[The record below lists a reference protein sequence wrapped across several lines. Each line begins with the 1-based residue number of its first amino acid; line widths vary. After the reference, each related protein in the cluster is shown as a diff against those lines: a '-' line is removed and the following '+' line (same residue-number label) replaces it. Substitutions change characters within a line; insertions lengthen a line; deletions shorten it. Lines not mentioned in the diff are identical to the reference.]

1 MSTSHRI
8 TTTAAAVLA
17 LAAVGTPA
25 ATAGSPDAAVATAT
39 RSAPAT
45 VYSRQDKSIIPVSS
59 RSTSA
64 DGASTEQ
71 AVVRIQTPPSGFDW
85 GDAAIGA
92 AGGLALSLIAV
103 GGALVVSQRRGHRA
117 ITPQA

>member
-1 MSTSHRI
+1 MSKSHRV
-8 TTTAAAVLA
+8 TTIAAAVLA
-17 LAAVGTPA
+17 LAVVGTPA
-25 ATAGSPDAAVATAT
+25 ATAGSRDAAVATAT
-39 RSAPAT
+39 RPAPAT
-45 VYSRQDKSIIPVSS
+45 VYSRQDKSLIPVSS

-64 DGASTEQ
+64 DASMQQ

-92 AGGLALSLIAV
+92 AGGLALALVAV
-103 GGALVVSQRRGHRA
+103 GGALVVSQRRGRGA

>member
-17 LAAVGTPA
+17 LAAAGTPA
-25 ATAGSPDAAVATAT
+25 ATAGSPDAAATAT
-39 RSAPAT
+39 RPAPAT

-64 DGASTEQ
+64 DASTEQ

-103 GGALVVSQRRGHRA
+103 GGALVVSQRRGRGA

>member
-1 MSTSHRI
+1 MSKSHRI
-8 TTTAAAVLA
+8 TTTAAVVLA

-39 RSAPAT
+39 RPAPAA

-64 DGASTEQ
+64 DASTEQ
-71 AVVRIQTPPSGFDW
+71 AVVRVQTPPSGFDW

-92 AGGLALSLIAV
+92 AGGFALSLIAV
-103 GGALVVSQRRGHRA
+103 GGALAVSQRRGRGA
-117 ITPQA
+117 ITPQV